1 MAQRKGA
8 VGGGNMRL
16 ITNAY
21 QAQFRDHQITVYRYD
36 VSIVGIKQSNREV
49 MFTKKFK
56 DE

>member
-1 MAQRKGA
+1 MAQRKGV

-21 QAQFRDHQITVYRYD
+21 QAQFRDQQITVYRYD